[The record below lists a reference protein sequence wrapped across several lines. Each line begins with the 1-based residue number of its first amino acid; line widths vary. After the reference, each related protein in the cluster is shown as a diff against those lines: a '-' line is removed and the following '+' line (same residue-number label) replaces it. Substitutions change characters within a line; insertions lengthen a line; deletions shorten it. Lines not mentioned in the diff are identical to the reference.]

1 LKQATDERT
10 KKLDEALAYHNW
22 ASSLDEENAWIRERL
37 HIMNNPDIGTTL
49 VAVQGLQKKQDSFQS
64 DFVGQNER
72 CQEILQQGQKL
83 IEQDNHL
90 GTQVNDRMKSLEDAM
105 KRLETDANR
114 RKDRLQENSALL
126 QFIWK
131 ADVVES
137 WIGEKLHQLRTDD
150 LGHNLLSVQ
159 NLLTRHETFEAGL
172 SNFEHEGIRSVTE
185 LREELLANNRLSN
198 EQNDKIQARY
208 DLVLSNWQKLLQT
221 SGLRREK
228 LKKAEDRF
236 RNIEELFLRFA
247 KKASAFNSWFEN
259 AEEDL
264 TDPVK
269 CNSLEEIRAL
279 IDAHDRFKTVLEEAR
294 YDFDELKASDD
305 SIKSL
310 NMAANPY
317 TWFTMETLFDTWKSL
332 EKLIRDRDNDLQL
345 EKKRQEE
352 NDKLR
357 QHFAEYANAF
367 HTWLR
372 GIESSMMNADG
383 NLEQQLQ
390 IIRQKVDELR
400 QQRQKLKKL
409 EDLATELERR
419 LILDNRYTE
428 YSALNLA
435 QAYDQLDQLG
445 MRMQHNLEQQLAAM
459 KHSGVSEDQVREFSM
474 MFKHFD
480 KEKLGKLNHQDFK
493 SCLRALGYD
502 LPTVDEN
509 QRDEQFESILD
520 IVDPNRTDTVT
531 FTDYMT
537 FMISRETEN
546 VSSIDDVVLAF
557 KSLTENSERPYITRD
572 ELYANLPPEQ
582 ADFCCRKMKPY
593 HDRNGR
599 EINNAYDYDDFTRWL
614 FNQQPHSTYTYQT
627 SAVSS
632 PSSSYIQAVAH

>member
-1 LKQATDERT
+1 MKQATDERT

-37 HIMNNPDIGTTL
+37 HIMNNPDIGTSL

>member
-1 LKQATDERT
+1 MKQATDERT

-208 DLVLSNWQKLLQT
+208 DIVLSNWQKLLQT
-221 SGLRREK
+221 SGLIREK

>member
-37 HIMNNPDIGTTL
+37 HIMNNPDIGTSL

>member
-1 LKQATDERT
+1 MKQATDERT